1 MSLYKKAKDK
11 ALVIWEFVKQPTAK
25 YSLGTLLVVGFIS
38 GVIFWGGFN
47 TAMEMTNNEEF
58 CISCHEMKDNVYE
71 EYKDS
76 IHYSNRTGVRATCP
90 DCHGPKEWA
99 YKVVRKIKATNELL
113 HKALGTID
121 TPEKFEKKRL
131 QLARNVWKEMK
142 ATDSRECRNCHDYK
156 SMDYSEQ
163 GRRSMKQHEKGLTKG
178 KTCIDCHKGI
188 AHSLPAMYEVDP
200 SAAVGQE

>member
-1 MSLYKKAKDK
+1 MSLYKNSKKRFQ
-11 ALVIWEFVKQPTAK
+11 LVWMFLKKPTAK

-38 GVIFWGGFN
+38 GIIFWGGFN

-58 CISCHEMKDNVYE
+58 CISCHEMRDYVYE

-76 IHYSNRTGVRATCP
+76 VHYANRTGVRATCP
-90 DCHGPKEWA
+90 DCHVPKEWT
-99 YKVVRKIKATNELL
+99 YKVVRKIQATNELF

-131 QLARNVWKEMK
+131 KLARNVWKAMK
-142 ATDSRECRNCHDYK
+142 ETDSRECRNCHDYA
-156 SMDYSEQ
+156 SMDYAEQ
-163 GRRSMKQHEKGLTKG
+163 GRRSMQQHAEGLEAG

-200 SAAVGQE
+200 SAAVGN